1 MSGTD
6 QSRPWLA
13 IPAPA
18 IVLVEP
24 QMGENIGTTARAMA
38 NFGLADLRLVN
49 PRDGWPNPRAKAAAS
64 GADPILESA
73 RLYPDLRAAIADLGF
88 VVAATAR
95 CHTQAKPVL
104 GPEAAAKAI
113 TEKIAGGAKA
123 GVVFGRERNGL
134 ESDEVGLADAIVTYP
149 VNPAF
154 ASLNL
159 AQAVLLMAYE
169 VSKLAT
175 GSALPF
181 DMPQLSEPA
190 PREQL
195 HAFFDRLEYELE
207 RVEFYRPPEKRPV
220 MSVNLRNIFLRLS
233 PTRQDVQTLAG
244 VIDALVSGRKGPA
257 AGGVLNAGE
266 TVSLRSL
273 VAAEA
278 TVGVTAPVRGLARL
292 VRRNPTE
299 AERVVWASLVTD
311 RRLAGRG
318 YKRRVP
324 IGPHIVD
331 FVSFPEKTVLELD
344 DGSEEPAG
352 AARRRAW
359 LTERGYRVVVLPVA
373 GASAEGVADRLVEL
387 LAPIESSS
395 NP

>member
-6 QSRPWLA
+6 QSRPWLTY
-13 IPAPA
+13 PAPA

-38 NFGLADLRLVN
+38 NFGLSDLRLVA

-64 GADPILESA
+64 GADSVLESA
-73 RLYPDLRAAIADLGF
+73 QVFPDLRAAIADLGF

-95 CHTQAKPVL
+95 SHTQAKPVL

-113 TEKIAGGAKA
+113 TAKIAGGAKA

-169 VSKLAT
+169 VSKLAPA
-175 GSALPF
+175 GALPHE
-181 DMPQLSEPA
+181 PLHPPEPA

-195 HAFFDRLEYELE
+195 HAFFDRLEFELE
-207 RVEFYRPPEKRPV
+207 RVEFFRPPEKRPV
-220 MSVNLRNIFLRLS
+220 MSVNLRNIILRMA
-233 PTRQDVQTLAG
+233 PTRQDVQTLSG

-257 AGGVLNAGE
+257 AGGVLNADE
-266 TVSLRSL
+266 AVSLRSL

-299 AERVVWASLVTD
+299 AERAVWTNLVND

-344 DGSEEPAG
+344 DGTEEPAV

-359 LTERGYRVVVLPVA
+359 LVERGYRVVLLPEA
-373 GASAEGVADRLVEL
+373 GLTAEALADRLVAM
-387 LAPIESSS
+387 LAPVPSDAG
-395 NP
+395 

>member
-13 IPAPA
+13 IPAPS

-38 NFGLADLRLVN
+38 NFGLSDLRLVA

-64 GADPILESA
+64 GADSILENA
-73 RLYPDLRAAIADLGF
+73 QVFPDLRAAIADLGF

-113 TEKIAGGAKA
+113 TEKIAGGSKA

-159 AQAVLLMAYE
+159 AQAVLLMSYE

-175 GSALPF
+175 GGALPYQQE
-181 DMPQLSEPA
+181 QLSEPA
-190 PREQL
+190 PKQQL

-220 MSVNLRNIFLRLS
+220 MSVNLRNIILRMS
-233 PTRQDVQTLAG
+233 PTRQDVQTLSG

-257 AGGVLNAGE
+257 AGGVLNPGE
-266 TVSLRSL
+266 AVSLRSL

-344 DGSEEPAG
+344 DGTEEPAG

-359 LTERGYRVVVLPVA
+359 LNERGYRVVTLVP
-373 GASAEGVADRLVEL
+373 ASLTAETVADRLVEL
-387 LAPIESSS
+387 LAPVPAEGD
-395 NP
+395 